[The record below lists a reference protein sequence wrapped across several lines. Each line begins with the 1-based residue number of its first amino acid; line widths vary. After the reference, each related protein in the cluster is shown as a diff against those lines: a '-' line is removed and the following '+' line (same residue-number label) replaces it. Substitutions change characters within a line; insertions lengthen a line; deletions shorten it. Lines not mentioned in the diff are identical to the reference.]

1 MKTLII
7 QTSPY
12 HTASTFLV
20 NAIYGLI
27 PELVNTKIIGIWDED
42 IESYFDNII
51 YLTKIKNI
59 FSSFTNK
66 KDLEL
71 VSIIYSFLKKD
82 TKTRNKIMKLNLL
95 KDSEDPLIIGN
106 IYLNLLKTKEN
117 KIFNGI
123 SENFYLQLLE
133 NQYLSR
139 NINLK

>member
-1 MKTLII
+1 MCTELSLALLYFFTIF
-7 QTSPY
+7 
-12 HTASTFLV
+12 AVNFFLFKV
-20 NAIYGLI
+20 L
-27 PELVNTKIIGIWDED
+27 K
-42 IESYFDNII
+42 SYFDNII

>member
-1 MKTLII
+1 MCTELSLALLYFFTIF
-7 QTSPY
+7 
-12 HTASTFLV
+12 AVNFFLFKV
-20 NAIYGLI
+20 L
-27 PELVNTKIIGIWDED
+27 K
-42 IESYFDNII
+42 SYFDNII

-82 TKTRNKIMKLNLL
+82 TKTRNKVMKLNLL

-117 KIFNGI
+117 NIFNGI
-123 SENFYLQLLE
+123 SENLYLQLLK

>member
-1 MKTLII
+1 MCTELSLALLYFFTIF
-7 QTSPY
+7 
-12 HTASTFLV
+12 AVNFFLFKV
-20 NAIYGLI
+20 L
-27 PELVNTKIIGIWDED
+27 K
-42 IESYFDNII
+42 SYFDNIM
-51 YLTKIKNI
+51 YLTKIKNV

-82 TKTRNKIMKLNLL
+82 TKTRNKIMKLNVL
-95 KDSEDPLIIGN
+95 KDYEDPLIIGN

-117 KIFNGI
+117 RIFNGV

>member
-1 MKTLII
+1 MCTELSLALLYFFTIF
-7 QTSPY
+7 
-12 HTASTFLV
+12 AVNFFLFKV
-20 NAIYGLI
+20 L
-27 PELVNTKIIGIWDED
+27 K
-42 IESYFDNII
+42 SYFDNII

-82 TKTRNKIMKLNLL
+82 TKTRNKVMKLNLL

-117 KIFNGI
+117 SIFNGI

>member
-1 MKTLII
+1 MCTELSLALLYFFTIF
-7 QTSPY
+7 
-12 HTASTFLV
+12 AVNFFLFKV
-20 NAIYGLI
+20 L
-27 PELVNTKIIGIWDED
+27 K
-42 IESYFDNII
+42 SYFDNIM
-51 YLTKIKNI
+51 YLTKIKNV

-82 TKTRNKIMKLNLL
+82 TKTRNKIMKLNVL
-95 KDSEDPLIIGN
+95 KDYEDPLIIGN

-117 KIFNGI
+117 KIFNGV

>member
-1 MKTLII
+1 MCTELSLALLYFFTIF
-7 QTSPY
+7 
-12 HTASTFLV
+12 AVNFFLFKV
-20 NAIYGLI
+20 LKN
-27 PELVNTKIIGIWDED
+27 
-42 IESYFDNII
+42 YFENII
-51 YLTKIKNI
+51 YLTRIKNI

-82 TKTRNKIMKLNLL
+82 TKTRNKVMKLNLL
-95 KDSEDPLIIGN
+95 KDSEDLLIIGN

-117 KIFNGI
+117 NIFNGI
-123 SENFYLQLLE
+123 SENLYLQLLK

>member
-1 MKTLII
+1 MCTELSLALLYFFTIF
-7 QTSPY
+7 
-12 HTASTFLV
+12 AVNFFLFKV
-20 NAIYGLI
+20 L
-27 PELVNTKIIGIWDED
+27 K
-42 IESYFDNII
+42 SYFENII
-51 YLTKIKNI
+51 YLTKIKNV

-82 TKTRNKIMKLNLL
+82 TKTRNKIMKLNVL
-95 KDSEDPLIIGN
+95 KDYEDPLIIGN

-117 KIFNGI
+117 KIFNGV

>member
-1 MKTLII
+1 MCTELSLALLYFFTIF
-7 QTSPY
+7 
-12 HTASTFLV
+12 AVNFFLFKV
-20 NAIYGLI
+20 L
-27 PELVNTKIIGIWDED
+27 K
-42 IESYFDNII
+42 SYFENII
-51 YLTKIKNI
+51 YLTKIKNV

>member
-1 MKTLII
+1 MCTELSLALLYFFTIF
-7 QTSPY
+7 
-12 HTASTFLV
+12 AVNFFLFKV
-20 NAIYGLI
+20 L
-27 PELVNTKIIGIWDED
+27 K
-42 IESYFDNII
+42 SYFENIM
-51 YLTKIKNI
+51 YLTKIKNV

-82 TKTRNKIMKLNLL
+82 TKTRNKIMKLNIL
-95 KDSEDPLIIGN
+95 KDYEDPLIIGN

-117 KIFNGI
+117 KIFNGV

>member
-1 MKTLII
+1 MCTELSLALLYFFTIF
-7 QTSPY
+7 
-12 HTASTFLV
+12 AVNFFLFKV
-20 NAIYGLI
+20 L
-27 PELVNTKIIGIWDED
+27 K
-42 IESYFDNII
+42 SYFENIM
-51 YLTKIKNI
+51 YLTKIKNV

-82 TKTRNKIMKLNLL
+82 TKTRNKIMKLNVL
-95 KDSEDPLIIGN
+95 KDYEDPLIIGN

-117 KIFNGI
+117 KIFNGV

>member
-1 MKTLII
+1 
-7 QTSPY
+7 
-12 HTASTFLV
+12 
-20 NAIYGLI
+20 
-27 PELVNTKIIGIWDED
+27 
-42 IESYFDNII
+42 
-51 YLTKIKNI
+51 
-59 FSSFTNK
+59 
-66 KDLEL
+66 
-71 VSIIYSFLKKD
+71 
-82 TKTRNKIMKLNLL
+82 MKLNLL

>member
-1 MKTLII
+1 MCTELSLALLYFFTIF
-7 QTSPY
+7 
-12 HTASTFLV
+12 AVNFFLFKV
-20 NAIYGLI
+20 L
-27 PELVNTKIIGIWDED
+27 K
-42 IESYFDNII
+42 SYFENIM

-82 TKTRNKIMKLNLL
+82 TKTRNKIMKLNVL
-95 KDSEDPLIIGN
+95 KDYEDPLIIGN

-117 KIFNGI
+117 KIFNGV

>member
-1 MKTLII
+1 MCTELSLALLYFFTIF
-7 QTSPY
+7 
-12 HTASTFLV
+12 AVNFFLFKV
-20 NAIYGLI
+20 LKN
-27 PELVNTKIIGIWDED
+27 
-42 IESYFDNII
+42 YFENII

-82 TKTRNKIMKLNLL
+82 TKTRNKVMKLNLL
-95 KDSEDPLIIGN
+95 KDSEDPLIIGT

-117 KIFNGI
+117 NIFNGI
-123 SENFYLQLLE
+123 SENLYLQLLK

>member
-1 MKTLII
+1 MCTELSLALLYFFTIF
-7 QTSPY
+7 
-12 HTASTFLV
+12 AVNFFLFKV
-20 NAIYGLI
+20 L
-27 PELVNTKIIGIWDED
+27 K
-42 IESYFDNII
+42 SYFENIM
-51 YLTKIKNI
+51 YLTKIKNV

-71 VSIIYSFLKKD
+71 VSLIYSFLKKD
-82 TKTRNKIMKLNLL
+82 TKTRNKIMKLNVL
-95 KDSEDPLIIGN
+95 KDYEDPLIIGN

-117 KIFNGI
+117 KIFNGV

>member
-1 MKTLII
+1 MCTELSLALLYFFTIF
-7 QTSPY
+7 
-12 HTASTFLV
+12 AVNFFLFKV
-20 NAIYGLI
+20 LKN
-27 PELVNTKIIGIWDED
+27 
-42 IESYFDNII
+42 YFENII

-82 TKTRNKIMKLNLL
+82 TKTRNKVMKLNLL

-117 KIFNGI
+117 NIFNGI
-123 SENFYLQLLE
+123 SENLYLQLLK